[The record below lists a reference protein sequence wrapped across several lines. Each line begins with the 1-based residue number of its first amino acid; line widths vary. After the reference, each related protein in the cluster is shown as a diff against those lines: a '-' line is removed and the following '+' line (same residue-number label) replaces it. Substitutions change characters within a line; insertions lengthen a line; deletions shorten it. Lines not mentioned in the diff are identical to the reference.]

1 MREEDR
7 RSGLALGCIESA
19 RKLDLSVGRAGRETW
34 FDVVTGPV
42 RYRASTSWSL
52 ADAVGVTLIA
62 ASLMRPAYGL
72 MGWSRDGV
80 PLHIGQ
86 EGRSPRVHTKQ
97 MPERR

>member
-42 RYRASTSWSL
+42 RYRASTSWSPATAIGVIAL
-52 ADAVGVTLIA
+52 IDFRATGASVSAVWAL
-62 ASLMRPAYGL
+62 S
-72 MGWSRDGV
+72 
-80 PLHIGQ
+80 
-86 EGRSPRVHTKQ
+86 
-97 MPERR
+97 